1 MFEIVVACAN
11 KSGFCSLKIGMV
23 ASTGC
28 KRNVYTQISM
38 WIEHDVHCTID
49 TCVLISFWDSLFSC
63 VKLLDIVHI
72 LWFCSANTIFPMQIS
87 VKYCKCC
94 SCVHN
99 LLLRGEKFTKGSNLL
114 LKLPIRLS
122 IIVIGIDYDAF
133 NSQANTHVSII
144 KSRWAAKESN
154 IKRNLSDLRNQF
166 GSAGNWM
173 NEIKTIENNSNT
185 YCCNAF
191 YKGAQSIDERK
202 TNPCIYTVERFVLLE
217 IKHWLS
223 NELILVS
230 IHFL

>member
-1 MFEIVVACAN
+1 MPFQVSVCA
-11 KSGFCSLKIGMV
+11 K
-23 ASTGC
+23 
-28 KRNVYTQISM
+28 
-38 WIEHDVHCTID
+38 
-49 TCVLISFWDSLFSC
+49 
-63 VKLLDIVHI
+63 
-72 LWFCSANTIFPMQIS
+72 TIFPMQIS

-144 KSRWAAKESN
+144 KSRWAAKQSK

-202 TNPCIYTVERFVLLE
+202 TNPCIYTVERFVLFE

-223 NELILVS
+223 NKLILVS